1 MGIFVTN
8 SLPSNILFCGNDKL
22 NCEKVKGKRGRAGET
37 RWNQSKNIDKM
48 NNAAGYLKTQNE
60 KCTHT
65 HTHTFHTSS
74 EKIKSRCDPGWKS
87 TNPLLPLNFVSFAY
101 FFESL
106 SISLLLFRSMTRSL
120 YLPLPLPHSRL
131 WPFLCVFASV
141 SASSPFFLRGNASVR
156 RIHVWYDWITLKRVN
171 GLKCQSWTETF
182 QYVPATTV

>member
-1 MGIFVTN
+1 MGIFATN
-8 SLPSNILFCGNDKL
+8 SLPSNIFFCGNDKL

-65 HTHTFHTSS
+65 HTHFSHFKWKKTVDVIRVESRQILYFLWISSRLPIFWISHHFSTSLS
-74 EKIKSRCDPGWKS
+74 
-87 TNPLLPLNFVSFAY
+87 LN
-101 FFESL
+101 E
-106 SISLLLFRSMTRSL
+106 SISLSPSSTASFSSLAISMRFRFRVS
-120 YLPLPLPHSRL
+120 
-131 WPFLCVFASV
+131 VFTS
-141 SASSPFFLRGNASVR
+141 FFLRGNASVR